1 VNIYDTTVGTTPIQ
15 IFTNVSF
22 VPLTISDHAVILEI
36 Q

>member
-1 VNIYDTTVGTTPIQ
+1 LGTTPTQ
-15 IFTNVSF
+15 ILTDVSL